1 MNEQQKK
8 FFREAWLSSTVVFAL
23 IAAIVVFDDGVLD
36 APKGVVYC
44 LVVVIVSLCLRA
56 FSKQEALKRDF

>member
-8 FFREAWLSSTVVFAL
+8 FFREAWLISTVVFAL
-23 IAAIVVFDDGVLD
+23 IAAIFIFDDGVLD

-44 LVVVIVSLCLRA
+44 VVVVIVSICLRA
-56 FSKQEALKRDF
+56 FSKQEALKRDL

>member
-23 IAAIVVFDDGVLD
+23 IAAIFVFDDGVLD
-36 APKGVVYC
+36 APKGIVYC

-56 FSKQEALKRDF
+56 FSNQEALKRYF

>member
-23 IAAIVVFDDGVLD
+23 IAAIFIFDDGVLD

-44 LVVVIVSLCLRA
+44 VVVVIVSICLRA
-56 FSKQEALKRDF
+56 FSKQEALKRDL

>member
-1 MNEQQKK
+1 MNEQQRK

-36 APKGVVYC
+36 APKGIVYC
-44 LVVVIVSLCLRA
+44 LLVVIVSLCLRA
-56 FSKQEALKRDF
+56 FSKQEALKRDV

>member
-23 IAAIVVFDDGVLD
+23 IAAVVVFDDGVLD
-36 APKGVVYC
+36 APKGIVYC
-44 LVVVIVSLCLRA
+44 LVVVTVSLCLRA